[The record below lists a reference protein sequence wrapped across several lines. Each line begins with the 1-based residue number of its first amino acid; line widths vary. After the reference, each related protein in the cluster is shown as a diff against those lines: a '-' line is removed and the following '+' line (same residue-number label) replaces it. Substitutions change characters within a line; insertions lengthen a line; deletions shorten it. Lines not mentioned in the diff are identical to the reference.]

1 MTSAVTNQKTSI
13 DYGLIKLKEVNIRYF
28 NEKPELLKMGDNAEE
43 ALIILSNAFGVSE
56 ITPVR
61 VVPIFGINLVI
72 NINLLPHIIEKRQN
86 GRERFALFAQ
96 ITLNQPYEVWQTLYD
111 DGSYRYVYIGLFRE
125 SKYHIA
131 VVISIFPDGHVLWN
145 YMNGELR
152 SIEKLR
158 KGILQYSAESSAKK

>member
-13 DYGLIKLKEVNIRYF
+13 DYGLIKLKAVNTKYF
-28 NEKPELLKMGDNAEE
+28 HEKPELLDMGDDANE
-43 ALIILSNAFGVSE
+43 ALMILSNAFGVSQTSP
-56 ITPVR
+56 IR
-61 VVPIFGINLVI
+61 VVPILGLNLVI
-72 NINLLPHIIEKRQN
+72 NMELLFHIIEKRQN

-96 ITLNQPYEVWQTLYD
+96 ITLNQPYEVWKTLYD
-111 DGSYRYVYIGLFRE
+111 DGSYRFIYIGLFKE

-131 VVISIFPDGHVLWN
+131 VVINIFPNGNVLWN

-158 KGILQYSAESSAKK
+158 KGILQYSAEK